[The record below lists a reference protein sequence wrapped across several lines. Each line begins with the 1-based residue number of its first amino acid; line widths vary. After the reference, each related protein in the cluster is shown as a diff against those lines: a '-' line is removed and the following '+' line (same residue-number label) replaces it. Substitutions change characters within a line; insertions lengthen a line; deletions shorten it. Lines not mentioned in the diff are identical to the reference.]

1 MTKRI
6 VLIALTALALAA
18 SGCDKKQA
26 SKGDTPGNDE
36 PTIEIPRNPC
46 SDTMEPLGSGKSISG
61 RSGQAV
67 NGKIAATSWDYYL
80 WCEGGSNV
88 LKYYDNGLFSAQ
100 WNGSM
105 NMLAGVGYFYDSPG
119 ESLEGKQYDAYFKHT
134 KTGSA
139 GSYSYIGIYGWTL
152 NPLTEFYIIEDW
164 YTKPGSVV
172 GQKKGSSTV
181 DGATYDIYQNTRV
194 NVPSIAGT
202 ATFPQ
207 YFAVRSSPRQCG
219 HISISEHFEN
229 FEKLGM
235 HLGKLYDLLYLVEV
249 GGGTGT
255 FNCTY
260 FYMSD
265 GSGK

>member
-1 MTKRI
+1 MTRRI
-6 VLIALTALALAA
+6 LLIALAVLALVA
-18 SGCDKKQA
+18 SGCEKKHVA
-26 SKGDTPGNDE
+26 KEDTTDDGPA
-36 PTIEIPRNPC
+36 IEIQRNPC
-46 SDTMEPLGSGKSISG
+46 SDTMEPLGSGKSING

-67 NGKIAATSWDYYL
+67 NGKIAATDWQYYL
-80 WCEGGSNV
+80 WCEGGNNA
-88 LKYYDNGLFSAQ
+88 LKYYDNGLFSAS
-100 WNGSM
+100 WSNTM
-105 NMLAGVGYFYDSPG
+105 NSLGGVGYFYGSPG
-119 ESLEGKQYDAYFKHT
+119 ESPDGKQYDAYFKHS

-164 YTKPGSVV
+164 YTKPGSAV

-194 NVPSIAGT
+194 NVPSIDGT

-219 HISISEHFEN
+219 HINISEHFEN

-265 GSGK
+265 GGSN